1 MNSAWPKHAFNS
13 LPSDIGMWNAFE
25 SLEFVKGSSS
35 ARGLMRNHTTDG
47 ACLQACLFRCFW
59 TAVRVTVLHLQIQG
73 RENSCCPRL
82 KSANNIMQDVKF
94 SNLSDLHN
102 H

>member
-1 MNSAWPKHAFNS
+1 MNNAWLKHAFNS
-13 LPSDIGMWNAFE
+13 LPSDIGMWNALE
-25 SLEFVKGSSS
+25 SLEFVKGRSS
-35 ARGLMRNHTTDG
+35 ARSLMRNHATDG
-47 ACLQACLFRCFW
+47 ACLQDFW

-82 KSANNIMQDVKF
+82 KSANNIMQNVKF
-94 SNLSDLHN
+94 SNLSDLPN